1 MEETMMLYGLGALA
15 VAALLPKIKSRLELS
30 LAKHPSLT
38 GHSRM
43 ARRVAALVPFYDY
56 DDAKFFCC
64 DGAPDGVVARRRAA
78 FTRLALLYRERRP

>member
-43 ARRVAALVPFYDY
+43 ARRVAAQVPFYDY

-64 DGAPDGVVARRRAA
+64 DGAPIVVVC
-78 FTRLALLYRERRP
+78 RRPSLISLILAAWRLR